1 MSVRTTETSAALP
14 SLYQPPPDA
23 SPIPAS
29 TVKRYWVVHVAV
41 TVLGAS
47 MDNSAFG
54 VVAPES
60 PAHPVNTKRT
70 PGGPTIRLGTV
81 KPARAP
87 TAHQQSGEL
96 EVGEPRGLWRVREDR
111 G

>member
-54 VVAPES
+54 AVASES
-60 PAHPVNTKRT
+60 PVHAVNTKRT
-70 PGGPTIRLGTV
+70 PGEPAIRLGTV
-81 KPARAP
+81 KPPRAP
-87 TAHQQSGEL
+87 SLYQQAGGMQA
-96 EVGEPRGLWRVREDR
+96 GEP
-111 G
+111 